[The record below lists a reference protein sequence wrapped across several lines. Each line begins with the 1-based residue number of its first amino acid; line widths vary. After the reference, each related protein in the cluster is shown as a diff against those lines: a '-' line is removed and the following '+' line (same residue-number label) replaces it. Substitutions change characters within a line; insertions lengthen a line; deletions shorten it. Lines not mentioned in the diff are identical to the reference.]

1 MGCTYKYLNAGPGA
15 PAFLWVRSELI
26 GGLVSPIPGWFGAA
40 DQFDMGPTYAPAAGI
55 ERFLA
60 GTPPI
65 VALAAVEPGVALL
78 AEAGMPA
85 VAAKGRALTG
95 LAIALHDQWLAPLG
109 FTLGTPR
116 DPWARGAHV
125 ALRHPAAWPIACA
138 LIERAKVLPDFR
150 GPDVVRL
157 GLPALTTS
165 FVDVFDAFARLRD
178 LVAGGEHE
186 HVDAAPRRV
195 T

>member
-1 MGCTYKYLNAGPGA
+1 MA
-15 PAFLWVRSELI
+15 PAY
-26 GGLVSPIPGWFGAA
+26 VS
-40 DQFDMGPTYAPAAGI
+40 APGI

-65 VALAAVEPGVALL
+65 VALAAIEPGVALL

-85 VAAKGRALTG
+85 VAAKGRALTA
-95 LAIALHDQWLAPLG
+95 LAIALHDQWLVPLG
-109 FTLGTPR
+109 FTLATPR

-125 ALRHPAAWPIACA
+125 ALRHFDAWRICRA
-138 LIERAKVLPDFR
+138 LIERARVVPDFR
-150 GPDVVRL
+150 RPDVVRL

-165 FVDVFDAFARLRD
+165 FTEVFDALERLRD
-178 LVAGGEHE
+178 LVAAGDHE
-186 HVDAAPRRV
+186 RVDAAPRRV